1 MRSVEPKNGILLFV
15 RVDFCLVVVG
25 KFKTCVANLNSL
37 LNLSPFKWLLK
48 GLFRYTFALMKAC
61 FCKSAFCKNAHLK
74 LFSLNAT
81 FAKRYFEKLA

>member
-61 FCKSAFCKNAHLK
+61 FCKSAFCKNAPFK
-74 LFSLNAT
+74 AT
-81 FAKRYFEKLA
+81 FTKRHFYKTLF